1 MVEGMG
7 FWKKTSDADG
17 LRLVAEDEQ
26 GIASVKLAQCRHC
39 GRVIYRPSL
48 HTWAHLENNL
58 VICDPLVHE
67 HRRAEPGLQA

>member
-1 MVEGMG
+1 MA
-7 FWKKTSDADG
+7 FWKKNSEHDG

-39 GRVIYRPSL
+39 GRVIYRPSRF
-48 HTWAHLENNL
+48 TWAHLDNHV

-67 HRRAEPGLQA
+67 HRRAEPSLQS